1 MVAPINFRL
10 DPETIR
16 YIIDDCGAR
25 ALVAHE
31 DSRICLWSREQLLP
45 ILLENGKMSWELSRY
60 MTSRMQQ
67 VSDVVENLAFRAV
80 PGRLASLLLEHY
92 SGSGDTPVAR
102 DMTLDQMAAHIG
114 STREMVCRALYK
126 FADQGAIEINRTEF
140 VISDESLLGNIAHR
154 D

>member
-1 MVAPINFRL
+1 
-10 DPETIR
+10 
-16 YIIDDCGAR
+16 
-25 ALVAHE
+25 
-31 DSRICLWSREQLLP
+31 
-45 ILLENGKMSWELSRY
+45 

-140 VISDESLLGNIAHR
+140 VISDESLLGNIARR